1 MLLER
6 ELWFFLICALT
17 IGGLIWGLVNTR
29 RLIEAPFL
37 YAVGMAIII
46 CPQYYVATY
55 HYWRVPDEA
64 FRIFSIMVVLC
75 TIALYWGYARG
86 ARWIQR
92 QSYLPQH
99 RWVVNDFNIFY
110 LGLFIAL
117 AGAFGAI
124 QVRLLGEIREWR
136 GWPVYW
142 VTLASLI
149 LPGISL
155 ILISYFQ
162 SRKLYRLIWASTF
175 SIFPLLAITEYGRR
189 SATLVLPFVYL
200 LPLLIYKP
208 KFRLPRWTVIL
219 ALVASFVVVYAFPY
233 WRGEFK
239 EGRYL
244 SVIGQKPL
252 TEIVADIFQG
262 QNSKI
267 LEVIDGM
274 IVTGAYYV
282 TNRYGLGINVVYNSL
297 IQNYVPG
304 GLIGREF
311 KNSLFI
317 SQGISQDWVSSV
329 YAIQVAPYTAKT
341 AFMELFGEFSFF
353 GCILCFYIGYFFRR
367 IHDAAVFYFDGR
379 AIIFLSFFITLPAS
393 LPYAGL
399 LAGLVLKLPVIAI
412 MIWSFSW
419 CLHKQALLPNYY
431 AYCNYLTDYQIEEKL
446 ENSNDK

>member
-17 IGGLIWGLVNTR
+17 AGGLVWGLVNTR

-86 ARWIQR
+86 ARWIKK

-99 RWVVNDFNIFY
+99 RWVINDFHIFY

-117 AGAFGAI
+117 AGTFGAI
-124 QVRLLGEIREWR
+124 QVRLLGEVREWR

-142 VTLASLI
+142 VTLAKLT

-155 ILISYFQ
+155 MLISYFQ
-162 SRKLYRLIWASTF
+162 SRKLYRLILAVCL
-175 SIFPLLAITEYGRR
+175 SIFPLLAITEHGRR
-189 SATLVLPFVYL
+189 AMTLTLPFIYL

-208 KFRLPRWTVIL
+208 RFKIPRWAIIVSVI
-219 ALVASFVVVYAFPY
+219 VAFIVVYAFPY

-239 EGRYL
+239 EGRYFA
-244 SVIGQKPL
+244 VIREKPL
-252 TEIVADIFQG
+252 TEILADMFVG
-262 QNSKI
+262 ERDRV
-267 LEVIDGM
+267 LETIDGM
-274 IVTGAYYV
+274 VVTGAHYA
-282 TNRYGLGINVVYNSL
+282 TNTYGFGIIIYNALVES
-297 IQNYVPG
+297 YVPG
-304 GLIGREF
+304 SLIGREL

-317 SQGISQDWVSSV
+317 GQGLSKDWVASV
-329 YAIQVAPYTAKT
+329 YGVPVSFYTAKT
-341 AFMELFGEFSFF
+341 GFTELFSEFSFL
-353 GCILCFYIGYFFRR
+353 GCILFFYVGYFFRK
-367 IHDAAVFYFDGR
+367 IHYAATYYFDGR
-379 AIIFLSFFITLPAS
+379 AIIFLCFFITLPAS

-399 LAGLVLKLPVIAI
+399 FAGLVLQLPIIAL

-419 CLHKQALLPNYY
+419 CLHKQILLSDHY
-431 AYCNYLTDYQIEEKL
+431 AYCDYMTEHIRKNL
-446 ENSNDK
+446 NKK